1 MRHRRCSSSDQH
13 GSMHGSVSCMCLSR
27 LDTTTFAYVRVAQIV
42 SSRGAVSRGH
52 AAGCRP
58 VAVRAVR
65 GVRAHTTQA
74 RSGKVWLWAVA
85 RRHEKIPI
93 LVLACE
99 DEFAFG
105 SRTHSTQSHGRKESH
120 YCTAAVAR
128 SGRERYIRDTKL
140 RAQRGVAVCVSSYVR
155 VRAGEAPRPGTGYRR
170 IRYTHVAITVYS
182 MRIKHVSLASP

>member
-74 RSGKVWLWAVA
+74 REAA
-85 RRHEKIPI
+85 RCGCGRWRGVTRKYPSSSSRVKMSLHLEAEHT
-93 LVLACE
+93 VH
-99 DEFAFG
+99 
-105 SRTHSTQSHGRKESH
+105 SRTEERNRTTVRLQSLDPAVRDIYEIRNCGRS
-120 YCTAAVAR
+120 AA
-128 SGRERYIRDTKL
+128 SL
-140 RAQRGVAVCVSSYVR
+140 SVSR
-155 VRAGEAPRPGTGYRR
+155 HT
-170 IRYTHVAITVYS
+170 
-182 MRIKHVSLASP
+182 